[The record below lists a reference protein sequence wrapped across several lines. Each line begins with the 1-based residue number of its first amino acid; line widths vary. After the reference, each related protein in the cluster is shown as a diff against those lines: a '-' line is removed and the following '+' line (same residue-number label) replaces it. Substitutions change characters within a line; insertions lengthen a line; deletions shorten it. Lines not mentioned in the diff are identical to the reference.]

1 MARSKKYFLFSILTY
16 HETQHQT
23 VVMCLFMKLI
33 FWILVILPFDLAHSQ
48 QTNSKTPAGGVIL
61 DFPRGRFQ
69 ENDAPLFFKW
79 TSLQKLNSL
88 TLKIYT
94 TDSNGEY
101 DAKNGLI
108 GKFDFLGDVQ
118 TFNWNRG
125 LLYAGYYTWIIES
138 YDDQSP
144 TPVFIDSAN
153 FRVEQLKYFD
163 LKTARMGV
171 QVGFTRGKRHIK
183 SDVYPLS
190 YDVTPTVYGVVY
202 SRLVQDDKLFNF
214 QGMISDFILEQAS
227 YRTIHL
233 QSDVLYSLSKA
244 QNRLKFY
251 LGPSL
256 RVSQLPLVSTPD
268 GSTVSRKD
276 ILLLYPGASI
286 IVQQHFDSQITL
298 YSKFILDTPVYGSNN
313 VTVGLDKLNIEYRAG
328 FLYGLMW
335 PIGLSG
341 EILYHHE
348 ASKIQNQNYQVETRM
363 NEVGVLATL
372 IYAF

>member
-1 MARSKKYFLFSILTY
+1 MIKNIIFLILIT
-16 HETQHQT
+16 
-23 VVMCLFMKLI
+23 LS
-33 FWILVILPFDLAHSQ
+33 FDLAYSQ
-48 QTNSKTPAGGVIL
+48 QPNPKVPPGGVMP

-79 TSLQKLNSL
+79 TNLQKMNSI
-88 TLKIYT
+88 TLKIYS
-94 TDSNGEY
+94 TDSNGDY
-101 DAKNGLI
+101 DAKSGLI

-118 TFNWNRG
+118 TFNWNHG
-125 LLYAGYYTWIIES
+125 LLEAGYYTWIIES
-138 YDDQSP
+138 YDDKSP
-144 TPVFIDSAN
+144 TPVYIDSAK

-163 LKTARMGV
+163 LKTNRMGV

-190 YDVTPTVYGVVY
+190 YDVTPTAYGIVY
-202 SRLVQDDKLFNF
+202 SRLIQDDKLFNI

-233 QSDVLYSLSKA
+233 QSDVLYSLSKP

-251 LGPSL
+251 IGPSL
-256 RVSQLPLVSTPD
+256 RVTQLPLVSTPD
-268 GSTVSRKD
+268 GSTVARKD
-276 ILLLYPGASI
+276 ILLLNPGASI
-286 IVQQHFDSQITL
+286 IVQQHFDSQISL

-313 VTVGLDKLNIEYRAG
+313 VTVGFDKLNIEYRAG

-363 NEVGVLATL
+363 NEIGMMATL